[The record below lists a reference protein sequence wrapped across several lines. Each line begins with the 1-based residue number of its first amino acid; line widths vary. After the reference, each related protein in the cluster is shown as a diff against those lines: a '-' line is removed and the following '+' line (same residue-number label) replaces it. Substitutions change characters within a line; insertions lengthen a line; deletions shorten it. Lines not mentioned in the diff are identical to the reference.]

1 MPRKRIKIT
10 LTYAHSTTK
19 RYYHLNDQ
27 LENQVGFSQK
37 LITNCVYKAKI
48 THNMP
53 LAPLLFQTVKT
64 RKKEPGPNIKVA
76 DVPYAIIP
84 LFHTKSIHAN
94 NQK

>member
-37 LITNCVYKAKI
+37 LITNCVCKAKI
-48 THNMP
+48 THNLP
-53 LAPLLFQTVKT
+53 LPPLLLQTVKT
-64 RKKEPGPNIKVA
+64 RKKGTPNIKVA

-84 LFHTKSIHAN
+84 LFHTKSIHAS